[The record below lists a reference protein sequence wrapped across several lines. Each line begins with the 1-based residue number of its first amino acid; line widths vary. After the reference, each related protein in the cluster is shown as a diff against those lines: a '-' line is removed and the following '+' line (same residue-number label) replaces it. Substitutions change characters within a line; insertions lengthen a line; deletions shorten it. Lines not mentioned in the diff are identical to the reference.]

1 MWKYVLKRLL
11 FMIPVIIGVIFL
23 VFTILHFAPGDV
35 TIQILGNQWT
45 PEAAEALRHE
55 LGLDLPFFAQ
65 FFNYLKGIVRGDFG
79 ISYFSREPVINM
91 LKVSFPNTVIL
102 CVTSVLLAVVISIPI
117 GILAAVKPNSFFS
130 TITTGFSLIG
140 VSAPGF
146 WVGLL
151 LVLLFSLE
159 LGWLP
164 ASGLETPSAVIMP
177 ALVLSLSY
185 LASMTRMMRSS
196 MIEALKMDY
205 VRTAKAKG
213 VKEKIIIVKHALKN
227 ALLPTLTLIGFIT
240 GDALGGACVCET
252 VFAIPGMGRL
262 MVSSVQKR
270 DINPVLG
277 AVTVM
282 AICVAVTSIIT
293 DVAYAY
299 FDPRIKA
306 QYVSGKRKT

>member
-1 MWKYVLKRLL
+1 
-11 FMIPVIIGVIFL
+11 MIPVIIGVIFL

-306 QYVSGKRKT
+306 QYVSGKRKP